1 MIKTQNESYQEKRM
15 KKWIE
20 RINHW
25 KLDKKMQ
32 VLVTTSIIMMTLII
46 LAVSTISSVTSMKEK
61 SIELL
66 QTNNDTMAE
75 NYVTALEQY
84 KALAVAIVMDDTVQ
98 NYLHCTSKRD
108 PSYTG
113 YANNAVNT
121 MTSCQNMYPDLNFI
135 GIVSCQM
142 DDYLYKGTEALVSS
156 DFQQVYAQDYQ
167 QCKNVQNSTMRI
179 GFSNRYYKGSRYT
192 LSVYF
197 PIYDLNVIMMER
209 GLLCMNFTNPVLEQI
224 LENNPETGSRTSV
237 IQTDGTIVADHNK
250 EKIGERASYEDL
262 LKGDS
267 GEFSWKG
274 RLYIYQKV
282 SGWNYY
288 IVSSIASLE
297 LYAPSIRT
305 IIIMTVI
312 LFFMVL
318 LSFFIVKLIIRRV
331 YRPLDQTVQKMD
343 QVAAGSLD
351 TRLNVES
358 MGEDF
363 QKLATGFNSMMEK
376 ILVLMDQVKM
386 EQHQIE
392 QIRFNSL
399 QSQIQP
405 HFLYNTLECIHWQA
419 MADGNK
425 EISTLVMALAKY
437 YRICLSKGHDVI
449 PLELEIEH
457 MKNYLIIQNMRYD
470 NIIGSE
476 IQIEENCKETMIPKL
491 TLQPLVENSIYHGI
505 KVKEGKKG
513 SIFLKAVREG
523 DHVLIT
529 LADTGSGMT
538 QAQID
543 AMNQQLSEYDE
554 SFGYGVRNVNKR
566 IELLYGKDY
575 GLYYLRNEFG
585 GVTVEIQLPYTTE
598 VDDGILKGDMINV

>member
-1 MIKTQNESYQEKRM
+1 
-15 KKWIE
+15 
-20 RINHW
+20 
-25 KLDKKMQ
+25 
-32 VLVTTSIIMMTLII
+32 
-46 LAVSTISSVTSMKEK
+46 
-61 SIELL
+61 
-66 QTNNDTMAE
+66 
-75 NYVTALEQY
+75 
-84 KALAVAIVMDDTVQ
+84 
-98 NYLHCTSKRD
+98 
-108 PSYTG
+108 
-113 YANNAVNT
+113 
-121 MTSCQNMYPDLNFI
+121 
-135 GIVSCQM
+135 M